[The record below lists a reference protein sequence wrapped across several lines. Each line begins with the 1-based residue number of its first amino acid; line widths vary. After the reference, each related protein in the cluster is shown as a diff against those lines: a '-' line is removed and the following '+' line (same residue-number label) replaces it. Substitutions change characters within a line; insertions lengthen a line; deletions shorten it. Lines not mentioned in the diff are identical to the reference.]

1 MKKVLFIVTIIAV
14 IVTASAVSADPVV
27 DGFFRATKTHD
38 ITNRIGIGPNGEM
51 AGVTELTVREFILMT
66 TLHVVTQNHYEPSME
81 WTVLENGTACF
92 GFWAGVMEY
101 QVCVK
106 EDSGINYV
114 AIDRV
119 F

>member
-1 MKKVLFIVTIIAV
+1 MKKALFIITIIAV
-14 IVTASAVSADPVV
+14 IITTSTVSADPVV

-38 ITNRIGIGPNGEM
+38 ITNRVGIGPNGEM
-51 AGVTELTVREFILMT
+51 AGITELTVREFILMT
-66 TLHVVTQNHYEPSME
+66 TLHVVTQKYYETSME
-81 WTVLENGTACF
+81 WKVLENGAACF
-92 GFWAGVMEY
+92 GFWAGPKEY
-101 QVCVK
+101 HVCVK